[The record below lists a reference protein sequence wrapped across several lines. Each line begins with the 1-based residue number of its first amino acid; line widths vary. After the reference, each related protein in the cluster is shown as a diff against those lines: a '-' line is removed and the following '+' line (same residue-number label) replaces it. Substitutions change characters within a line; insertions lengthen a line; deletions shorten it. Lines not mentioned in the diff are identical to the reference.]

1 MKLAYFRKSTR
12 SFDETLAAL
21 QATAAEQG
29 WKELGTTA
37 LPEDQGTMVL
47 LCRPDWLGEL
57 IKHDHQ
63 VLGFAPC
70 SVTLLKKD
78 NEVQVGVSQLMQ
90 LLAQS
95 PDFAKIAAQASA
107 QLREL
112 VHAAAGVGEPKL
124 EKVKLYSTKSCPY
137 CRMEKSW
144 LEGQKIEFEEVYVD
158 LDQAEAERL
167 VRNTGQLGVPVTEFV
182 YNEGEAEYVVGFDR
196 ARLQDLLK
204 LETPVA
210 V

>member
-1 MKLAYFRKSTR
+1 
-12 SFDETLAAL
+12 
-21 QATAAEQG
+21 
-29 WKELGTTA
+29 
-37 LPEDQGTMVL
+37 
-47 LCRPDWLGEL
+47 
-57 IKHDHQ
+57 
-63 VLGFAPC
+63 
-70 SVTLLKKD
+70 
-78 NEVQVGVSQLMQ
+78 MQ